1 MSEVRVTSYCE
12 CPFSTAIE
20 YAQRSLKERG
30 SMQVSPVASVT
41 ETVSHATKVVD
52 DSTDGARLHDAL
64 LLVWKPGHK
73 TTYPDFRGVLTVR
86 PQNRGVSM
94 RLQGHYDPP
103 FGLAGKIFDAV
114 AGNRIASVT
123 MQRLLDCLIVDVE
136 AKWNVA
142 HRSGANQT

>member
-1 MSEVRVTSYCE
+1 
-12 CPFSTAIE
+12 
-20 YAQRSLKERG
+20 
-30 SMQVSPVASVT
+30 
-41 ETVSHATKVVD
+41 
-52 DSTDGARLHDAL
+52 
-64 LLVWKPGHK
+64 
-73 TTYPDFRGVLTVR
+73 
-86 PQNRGVSM
+86 M

-142 HRSGANQT
+142 HRSGVNQT